1 MKVLII
7 GNAVGHEVQK
17 EIVDHDS
24 LADEKQRFRAF
35 LEERILQHRAEFIAE
50 ETLPNTRTIANQL
63 GIPWANIDMPQ
74 EIREALGIAKEQNSR
89 GRVPEYLG
97 EGARSGLTDL
107 GYQIDCGDGWVA
119 TEPRLPSDAVREDYM
134 FERTTQES
142 GGKDSIILICG
153 VNHCRELAKRFRSK
167 YGGHVEVELWE
178 RMK

>member
-1 MKVLII
+1 MVEVTPVLRCDGCLEFHERAVRLAIAKRGNRDMKVLII

-89 GRVPEYLG
+89 GQGSRIS
-97 EGARSGLTDL
+97 RRRRK
-107 GYQIDCGDGWVA
+107 I
-119 TEPRLPSDAVREDYM
+119 R
-134 FERTTQES
+134 
-142 GGKDSIILICG
+142 I
-153 VNHCRELAKRFRSK
+153 N
-167 YGGHVEVELWE
+167 
-178 RMK
+178 